1 MVSER
6 SEFHFVISTISP
18 SAPEPGRFCLL
29 LWFGF
34 FFDTEEEMN
43 KGFGFFFKKKAPP
56 LGGARG
62 LISNNNFRILPDNT
76 SITATEDI
84 THDNSILLKKYLCPD
99 NACKVCKV
107 IVESRV

>member
-1 MVSER
+1 MIFISLPREGWGGVDKNIPHEGVFRDGQIVEIYQNKMVSER

-43 KGFGFFFKKKAPP
+43 KGFGFFF
-56 LGGARG
+56 
-62 LISNNNFRILPDNT
+62 
-76 SITATEDI
+76 
-84 THDNSILLKKYLCPD
+84 
-99 NACKVCKV
+99 
-107 IVESRV
+107 